1 MPPLTYIHAS
11 EAARTTAGGRAV
23 DDGIFTPP
31 TGRKWLKYRDSGARV
46 AGDHK
51 ARLCPD
57 KGRRRALWRA
67 LLSTQ
72 ETRFNHYINNL
83 IH

>member
-11 EAARTTAGGRAV
+11 EAARTTAGVRAV
-23 DDGIFTPP
+23 DGGIFTPP

-57 KGRRRALWRA
+57 KGRRRALWVHCFPRRK
-67 LLSTQ
+67 Q
-72 ETRFNHYINNL
+72 DL
-83 IH
+83 IIILTI